1 MLQAMT
7 DAPAQR
13 SNAWLEARKGRI
25 TGSSAAAFLGL
36 SPWLSKEDAM
46 RRLVRDTLGAPR
58 EDENDFARAIMD
70 HGVYAEPGVIFDF
83 ELETGLKVEPLSFI
97 PIEDYSGASPDG
109 KVSDGGILEAKA
121 PWSKR
126 KDTNPI
132 FKPLAEQ
139 PHYECQVHLEM
150 AASGASHAHFYQWA
164 PNGAK
169 HEIIQRDQ
177 AYIDDIL
184 PRLKQIHAQY
194 LWEVAENAEDH
205 LAPRRVEIDTPDIS
219 RALKEWDEI
228 CEQLDNLEER
238 KKDLLAE
245 LVAASGEKNALLGG
259 SRKLTKT
266 ERKGSIG
273 YAAIVKSKLPDLDL
287 EPYRGKSSTFW
298 QLR

>member
-1 MLQAMT
+1 
-7 DAPAQR
+7 
-13 SNAWLEARKGRI
+13 
-25 TGSSAAAFLGL
+25 
-36 SPWLSKEDAM
+36 
-46 RRLVRDTLGAPR
+46 
-58 EDENDFARAIMD
+58 MD
-70 HGVYAEPGVIFDF
+70 HGVYAEPGIIFDF

-126 KDTNPI
+126 KDANPV
-132 FKPLAEQ
+132 FKSLAEQ

-164 PNGAK
+164 PNGTM

-205 LAPRRVEIDTPDIS
+205 LAPRRVEIDTPEAAKMV
-219 RALKEWDEI
+219 REWDELA
-228 CEQLDNLEER
+228 EQADRIAER
-238 KKDLLAE
+238 KADLLKE
-245 LVAASGEKNALLGG
+245 MVALAGSRNALIGG
-259 SRKLTKT
+259 RKLTLTCKSGAISYKKALDHYAPGADT
-266 ERKGSIG
+266 SKFKGKDSEYWG
-273 YAAIVKSKLPDLDL
+273 
-287 EPYRGKSSTFW
+287 
-298 QLR
+298 LR